1 MSTERAERQAN
12 KSTNRQYTD
21 REFRKLSMEY
31 GSGQFI

>member
-1 MSTERAERQAN
+1 MSTERAERQA
-12 KSTNRQYTD
+12 KKGTKGPSKG